1 VHLLVDHFLEVP
13 QLLLHAV
20 RQGGVV
26 EAQAEFD
33 VALLGA
39 AEEVRAA
46 HQQEAVVD
54 AEELGG
60 LVTARRPSSGARVR
74 MTTAP
79 RSRRAISPVL
89 RLGARLDAA
98 AVPRTPVPPRPPTP
112 PTRLASPRPLK
123 GPSVA

>member
-1 VHLLVDHFLEVP
+1 MHLLVDHFLEVP

-89 RLGARLDAA
+89 RPGARLDAA
-98 AVPRTPVPPRPPTP
+98 GPRTPFPPRPPTP

>member
-1 VHLLVDHFLEVP
+1 MHLLVDHFLEVP

-39 AEEVRAA
+39 AGEARAA

-74 MTTAP
+74 TTTAP

-89 RLGARLDAA
+89 RLGARLDTAGL
-98 AVPRTPVPPRPPTP
+98 RTLTP
-112 PTRLASPRPLK
+112 PPPRPLK
-123 GPSVA
+123 GPSAA

>member
-1 VHLLVDHFLEVP
+1 MHLLVDHFLEVP

-39 AEEVRAA
+39 AGEARAA

-79 RSRRAISPVL
+79 RSRRAILPVL
-89 RLGARLDAA
+89 RPGARFDAA
-98 AVPRTPVPPRPPTP
+98 GVRRPAPPRPPTP
-112 PTRLASPRPLK
+112 PTRLAPPRPLK
-123 GPSVA
+123 GPSAA